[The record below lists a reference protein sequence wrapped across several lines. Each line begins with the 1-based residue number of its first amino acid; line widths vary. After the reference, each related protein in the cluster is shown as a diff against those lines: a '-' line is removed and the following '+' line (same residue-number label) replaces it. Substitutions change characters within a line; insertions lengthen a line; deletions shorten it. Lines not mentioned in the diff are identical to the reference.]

1 MSATLGPSPGAIRH
15 PQHCVKIYA
24 SGENWRVKLGNRV
37 LAASEK
43 ALLLEESG
51 NKPVLYFPPQD
62 VNNEAMLESDSQ
74 TTCPFKGVA
83 KYFAATIDNVKQ
95 DIAWSYPAVYDE
107 AGKIAGYVAFYADRI
122 DIESLDNSAK

>member
-15 PQHCVKIYA
+15 PQHWVSIHA

-37 LAASEK
+37 LAASK
-43 ALLLEESG
+43 NTLLLEESG
-51 NKPVLYFPPQD
+51 YEPVLYFPLQD

-83 KYFAATIDNVKQ
+83 EYFAATVDGVKQ

-107 AGKIAGYVAFYADRI
+107 VEKIAGYVAFYADHI
-122 DIESLDNSAK
+122 DIESLDSNAN